1 MSDATYIGSELEL
14 FANAVVWKDYLRRRI
29 APFLGDEV
37 LEVGAGLGGT
47 TRLLCRGEHKRWVCL
62 EPDPALA
69 RQIEQAIREGSL
81 PSCCSEM
88 VGTLE
93 QIEAQPT
100 FDTLLYIDVLEHI
113 EDDRAELARAAG
125 MLKPGG
131 HVVALSPAH
140 NWLFTP
146 FDKVIGHYR
155 RYTRPTMRGAHAA
168 DTRAGPDRV
177 SRLRRTIGLAGEP
190 PHASPVD
197 AHTRPDR
204 GLGQGHGPRFEGARP
219 SPGAQSRQVGPGCL
233 AKASRGMNADFRRWP
248 GRRRSITRGIPARP
262 GAAR

>member
-1 MSDATYIGSELEL
+1 MSNATYIGSELEL

-29 APFLGDEV
+29 APFLGAEV

-47 TRLLCRGEHKRWVCL
+47 TRLLCRGDHKRWVCL
-62 EPDPALA
+62 EPDPMLA
-69 RQIEQAIREGSL
+69 RQIEQAIHEGSL

-131 HVVALSPAH
+131 YVVALSPAH

-155 RYTRPTMRGAHAA
+155 RYTRPTMRALTPPTLEPVRIEYLDSVGLLASLANRLLLRQSMPTPGQIA
-168 DTRAGPDRV
+168 VWDKGMVRV
-177 SRLRRTIGLAGEP
+177 SKVLDPLLGHNLGKSVLGVWRKRPAG
-190 PHASPVD
+190 
-197 AHTRPDR
+197 
-204 GLGQGHGPRFEGARP
+204 
-219 SPGAQSRQVGPGCL
+219 
-233 AKASRGMNADFRRWP
+233 
-248 GRRRSITRGIPARP
+248 
-262 GAAR
+262 